1 MTIEPAKLEDMD
13 GISRLYKAL
22 NTDMSRL
29 QPEMFRPAGED
40 GGFIRSVLESE
51 RDDLLLA
58 REDGRVLGMA
68 LVQDKDT
75 PPYPAFIPRRYT
87 YLMDLVVDPECRRQ
101 GVGRAL
107 MGAVKEWAKSR
118 NAEFIELGVLSE
130 NTAAL
135 RVYEGCGY
143 TERRKVMGRS
153 LN

>member
-1 MTIEPAKLEDMD
+1 MTIGPAKLEDME

-58 REDGRVLGMA
+58 REDGRVLGLA

-75 PPYPAFIPRRYT
+75 PPYSAFIQRRYT
-87 YLMDLVVDPECRRQ
+87 YLMDLVVAPEHRGR
-101 GVGRAL
+101 GIGRAL
-107 MGAVKEWAKSR
+107 LGAVKDWAESR
-118 NAEFIELGVLSE
+118 DAEFIELGVLAQNE
-130 NTAAL
+130 DAIRL
-135 RVYEGCGY
+135 YESLGFKDS
-143 TERRKVMGRS
+143 RKIMQ
-153 LN
+153 LDL

>member
-1 MTIEPAKLEDMD
+1 MTIEPAKLSDLQD
-13 GISRLYKAL
+13 ISRLYEAL

-40 GGFIRSVLESE
+40 GGFVRSVLESE
-51 RDDLLLA
+51 REDLLLA
-58 REDGRVLGMA
+58 REDGKVLGFA

-87 YLMDLVVDPECRRQ
+87 YLMDLVVDPKCRRQ

-118 NAEFIELGVLSE
+118 NAEFIELGVLAQNE
-130 NTAAL
+130 GAVRL
-135 RVYEGCGY
+135 YESLGF
-143 TERRKVMGRS
+143 RDSRKIMQ
-153 LN
+153 LDL

>member
-1 MTIEPAKLEDMD
+1 MVIGPAKLEDMEC
-13 GISRLYKAL
+13 ISRLYKAL

-75 PPYPAFIPRRYT
+75 PPYPAFIQRRYT
-87 YLMDLVVDPECRRQ
+87 YLMDLVVDPEYRRQ

-107 MGAVKEWAKSR
+107 LGAVKDWAESR
-118 NAEFIELGVLSE
+118 DAEFIELGVLAQNE
-130 NTAAL
+130 DAIRL
-135 RVYEGCGY
+135 YESLGFKIS
-143 TERRKVMGRS
+143 RKIMQ
-153 LN
+153 LDL

>member
-1 MTIEPAKLEDMD
+1 MTIGPAKLEDME

-58 REDGRVLGMA
+58 REDGRVLGLA

-75 PPYPAFIPRRYT
+75 PPYPAFIQRRYT
-87 YLMDLVVDPECRRQ
+87 YLMDLVVAPGHRGR
-101 GVGRAL
+101 GIGRAL
-107 MGAVKEWAKSR
+107 LEAVKGWAESR
-118 NAEFIELGVLSE
+118 NAEFIELGVLAQNE
-130 NTAAL
+130 DAIRL
-135 RVYEGCGY
+135 YESLGFKIS
-143 TERRKVMGRS
+143 RKIMQ
-153 LN
+153 LDL

>member
-1 MTIEPAKLEDMD
+1 MTIEPAKLEDME
-13 GISRLYKAL
+13 GISKLYKAL

-58 REDGRVLGMA
+58 REDGRVLGLA
-68 LVQDKDT
+68 LVQDKNT
-75 PPYPAFIPRRYT
+75 PPYPAFIQRRYT
-87 YLMDLVVDPECRRQ
+87 YLMDLVVDPKCRRQ

-118 NAEFIELGVLSE
+118 NAEFIELGVLAQNEGAIRLYE
-130 NTAAL
+130 NL
-135 RVYEGCGY
+135 GFRDS
-143 TERRKVMGRS
+143 RKIMQMD
-153 LN
+153 L

>member
-75 PPYPAFIPRRYT
+75 PPYPAFIQRRYT

-118 NAEFIELGVLSE
+118 NAEFIELGVLAQ
-130 NTAAL
+130 N
-135 RVYEGCGY
+135 EGHQA
-143 TERRKVMGRS
+143 V
-153 LN
+153 

>member
-1 MTIEPAKLEDMD
+1 MVIGPAKLEDME

-58 REDGRVLGMA
+58 REDGRVFGLA

-75 PPYPAFIPRRYT
+75 PPYPAFIQRRYT
-87 YLMDLVVDPECRRQ
+87 YLMDLVVDPEYRRQ

-107 MGAVKEWAKSR
+107 LGAVKDWAESR
-118 NAEFIELGVLSE
+118 DAEFIELGVLAQNE
-130 NTAAL
+130 DAIRL
-135 RVYEGCGY
+135 YESLGFKIS
-143 TERRKVMGRS
+143 RKIMQ
-153 LN
+153 LDL